1 MMSHWMGKMYTAAGF
16 QADGWPKTMERHSH
30 VKGEKQTEWQKGEG
44 AKKASDHGPG
54 CGRA

>member
-1 MMSHWMGKMYTAAGF
+1 MGKMYTAAGF

-44 AKKASDHGPG
+44 AKKASDHGHG